1 VNAFPIAFTEGT
13 GVPLGVV
20 GDGVS
25 VPPVDVVVIRN
36 ATIDDVAELVEL
48 RRTFTF
54 EEVAHGRAVRADFE
68 QAFARIV
75 RSGIES
81 GEWVVWVVEAD
92 GAIVSHVFVRTI
104 EKLLRPVATR
114 PAIGYVT
121 NVYTRPEFRGR
132 GIGGRILDGVTA
144 WALESDI
151 ELLMVWPSEASF
163 AHYERH
169 GFADR
174 GEPLVWLH
182 PDDPD

>member
-1 VNAFPIAFTEGT
+1 MTA
-13 GVPLGVV
+13 
-20 GDGVS
+20 VS
-25 VPPVDVVVIRN
+25 VPSVDGVLIRN

-54 EEVAHGRAVRADFE
+54 EDLAHDRAVRGDFE

-81 GEWVVWVVEAD
+81 GEWVVWVAEVD
-92 GAIVSHVFVRTI
+92 GAIVSHVFVGTI
-104 EKLLRPVATR
+104 EKIPRPIVEHE
-114 PAIGYVT
+114 AIGYVT
-121 NVYTRPEFRGR
+121 NVYTRPEYRAR
-132 GIGGRILDGVTA
+132 GIGGRVLDAVTA
-144 WALESDI
+144 WALESNI
-151 ELLMVWPSEASF
+151 ELLLVWPSEASF

-182 PDDPD
+182 PGDPA

>member
-1 VNAFPIAFTEGT
+1 
-13 GVPLGVV
+13 
-20 GDGVS
+20 
-25 VPPVDVVVIRN
+25 VIRN

-81 GEWVVWVVEAD
+81 GEWVVWVAEVD

-104 EKLLRPVATR
+104 EKIPRPTFEHG
-114 PAIGYVT
+114 AIGYVT

-132 GIGGRILDGVTA
+132 GIGGRVLNAVTN
-144 WALESDI
+144 WALESDA
-151 ELLMVWPSEASF
+151 ERLMVWPSQASV

-174 GEPLVWLH
+174 GEPLVWLN
-182 PDDPD
+182 PEDPA